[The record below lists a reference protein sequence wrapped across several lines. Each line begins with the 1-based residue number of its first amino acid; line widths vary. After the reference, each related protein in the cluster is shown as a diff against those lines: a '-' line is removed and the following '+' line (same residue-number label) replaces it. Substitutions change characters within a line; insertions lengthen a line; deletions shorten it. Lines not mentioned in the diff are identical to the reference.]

1 MKYDCHMHMV
11 LDGVYW
17 KAAMARHAGGADEA
31 FIHRTLGCY
40 RDAGFTYLRD
50 CGDKLGAGKR
60 ARELAAGYGIEYR
73 TPLAPL
79 CKKGHYGAFIGEVF
93 ENPGEFAALVDK
105 LDVQGCDF
113 IKIMISGLMDFDHF
127 GVLTEEGLP
136 AAEIKE
142 LVHIAHDKGF
152 AVAVH
157 CNGAATILA
166 AAEAG
171 VDSIEHGAY
180 QNEESLAAMQQ
191 AGCIW
196 VPTVSTVGNLL
207 GKGRFDDR
215 AVAAILDSALS
226 NCERFAALGG
236 ILAPGSDA
244 GAWAVP
250 HGCKTEQVWLEKALG
265 DNTHAILERGAK
277 AVMARFCR

>member
-1 MKYDCHMHMV
+1 MQYDCHMHMV
-11 LDGVYW
+11 LDGIYW
-17 KAAMARHAGGADEA
+17 KDAMARHASGADEA
-31 FIHRTLGCY
+31 FIHSVLRTY

-50 CGDKLGAGKR
+50 CGDRLGAGKR
-60 ARELAAGYGIEYR
+60 ARELAGQYGIEYR
-73 TPLAPL
+73 TPLSPL
-79 CKKGHYGAFIGEVF
+79 SKRGHYGAFIGEVF
-93 ENPGEFAALVDK
+93 ENPAEFAALVDK
-105 LDVQGCDF
+105 MDENGCDF
-113 IKIMISGLMDFDHF
+113 IKIMISGLMDFNRF

-142 LVHIAHDKGF
+142 LVHIAKDKGF

-157 CNGAATILA
+157 CNGASTILA

-180 QNEESLAAMQQ
+180 QNEESLAAMKE

-207 GKGRFDDR
+207 GKGRFDDG
-215 AVAAILDSALS
+215 AVAAILDSALE
-226 NCERFAALGG
+226 NCAKFARMGG
-236 ILAPGSDA
+236 LIAPGSDA

-250 HGCKTEQVWLEKALG
+250 HGCRTEQALLEKALG
-265 DNTHAILERGAK
+265 GHTRAILDQGAK
-277 AVMARFCR
+277 AVMERFCR

>member
-1 MKYDCHMHMV
+1 MKQDCHMHMV

-17 KAAMARHAGGADEA
+17 KDAMARHAGGADEA
-31 FIHRTLGCY
+31 FVRRTLKTY
-40 RDAGFTYLRD
+40 QDAGFTYLRD
-50 CGDKLGAGKR
+50 CGDRLGAGR
-60 ARELAAGYGIEYR
+60 LARELAGSYGIEYR
-73 TPLAPL
+73 TPLSPL
-79 CKKGHYGAFIGEVF
+79 SKKGHYGAFIGEVF
-93 ENPGEFAALVDK
+93 ETPGEFAALVDK
-105 LDVQGCDF
+105 LDAQGCDF

-142 LVHIAHDKGF
+142 LVSIAKDKGF

-171 VDSIEHGAY
+171 VDSVEHGAY
-180 QNEESLAAMQQ
+180 QNGESLAAMAEQ
-191 AGCIW
+191 GCIW

-207 GKGRFDDR
+207 GKGRFDDC
-215 AVAAILDSALS
+215 AVAAILESALE
-226 NCERFAALGG
+226 NCEKFAAMGG
-236 ILAPGSDA
+236 VIAPGSDA

-250 HGCKTEQVWLEKALG
+250 HGCRTEQAWLEKALG
-265 DNTHAILERGAK
+265 LDTHVRLEQGAK
-277 AVMARFCR
+277 AVMERFRR

>member
-17 KAAMARHAGGADEA
+17 KAAMARHVPKPDDA
-31 FIHRTLGCY
+31 FIHRILQTY

-60 ARELAAGYGIEYR
+60 ARELAAQYAIEYR
-73 TPLAPL
+73 TPLSPL
-79 CKKGHYGAFIGEVF
+79 CKKGHYGAFIGETF
-93 ENPGEFAALVDK
+93 ENPREFAALVDK
-105 LDVQGCDF
+105 MGENGCDF

-127 GVLTEEGLP
+127 GVLTEAGLP
-136 AAEIKE
+136 AVEIKE
-142 LVHIAHDKGF
+142 LVHIAKDKGF

-157 CNGAATILA
+157 CNGADTVRA

-180 QNEESLAAMQQ
+180 QNEESLAAMKE

-207 GKGRFDDR
+207 GKGRFDDY
-215 AVAAILDSALS
+215 AVAAILESALM
-226 NCERFAALGG
+226 NCEKFAAMGG
-236 ILAPGSDA
+236 QLAPGSDA

-250 HGCKTEQVWLEKALG
+250 HGCRTEQMLLEKALG
-265 DNTHAILERGAK
+265 DRTQAILEQGAK
-277 AVMARFCR
+277 AVMMRFCR

>member
-1 MKYDCHMHMV
+1 MVDCHIHMV

-17 KAAMARHAGGADEA
+17 KEAIARHSEKVDIPWIRAVLE
-31 FIHRTLGCY
+31 TY

-50 CGDKLGAGKR
+50 CGDRLGAGKR
-60 ARELAAGYGIEYR
+60 ARELAGQYGIEYR
-73 TPLAPL
+73 TPLSPL
-79 CKKGHYGAFIGEVF
+79 SKRGHYGAFIGEVF
-93 ENPGEFAALVDK
+93 ENPAEFAALVDK
-105 LDVQGCDF
+105 MDENGCDF
-113 IKIMISGLMDFDHF
+113 IKIMISGLMDFNRF

-142 LVHIAHDKGF
+142 LVHIAKDKGF

-157 CNGAATILA
+157 CNGASTVLA
-166 AAEAG
+166 AVEAG

-180 QNEESLAAMQQ
+180 QNEESLAAMKE

-215 AVAAILDSALS
+215 AVAAILDSALE
-226 NCERFAALGG
+226 NCGKFAALGG

-250 HGCKTEQVWLEKALG
+250 HGCKTEQALLEKALG
-265 DNTHAILERGAK
+265 NDTRAILEQGAK
-277 AVMARFCR
+277 AVMERFCR